1 MYTVC
6 MNIDDI
12 ENTLKQKLTYAPP
25 LGVKFKFDF
34 GDEGILLVDG
44 TQNPATVSREDTE
57 ADTTFVCSAE
67 MFASIATGAQD
78 PTMAFMTGKLKVQG
92 SMGNAL
98 KLASLLE
105 D

>member
-1 MYTVC
+1 MT
-6 MNIDDI
+6 IDDI
-12 ENTLKQKLTYAPP
+12 ETTLKQKLAYAPP
-25 LGVKFKFDF
+25 LGVRFKFDF
-34 GDEGILLVDG
+34 GDEGTILVDG
-44 TQNPATVSREDTE
+44 TQNPATVSREDAD

-67 MFASIATGAQD
+67 MFANIANGSQD

>member
-1 MYTVC
+1 MTVE
-6 MNIDDI
+6 NLKKQI
-12 ENTLKQKLTYAPP
+12 EEKLKFAPP
-25 LGVKFKFDF
+25 LGVKFKFNL
-34 GDEGILLVDG
+34 GDTGTLLVDG
-44 TQNPATVSREDTE
+44 TQNPAVVSEEDAD
-57 ADTTFVCSAE
+57 ADTTFICTPDVMQGLLSG
-67 MFASIATGAQD
+67 SQD

>member
-1 MYTVC
+1 MTVE
-6 MNIDDI
+6 NLKKQI
-12 ENTLKQKLTYAPP
+12 EEKLKFAPP
-25 LGVKFKFDF
+25 LGVKFKFNL
-34 GDEGILLVDG
+34 GDTGILLVDG
-44 TQNPATVSREDTE
+44 TQNPAVVSEEDVD
-57 ADTTFVCSAE
+57 ADTTFICTPEV
-67 MFASIATGAQD
+67 MQGLLNGTQD